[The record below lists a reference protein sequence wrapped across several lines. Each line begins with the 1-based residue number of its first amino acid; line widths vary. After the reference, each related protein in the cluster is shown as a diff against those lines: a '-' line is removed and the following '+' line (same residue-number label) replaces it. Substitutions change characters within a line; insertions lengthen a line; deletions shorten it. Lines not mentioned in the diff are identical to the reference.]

1 MCNFDF
7 NMNIKG
13 KKMYVVYFD
22 IVNSRLITNRKS
34 MELKLNKVKLYINKL
49 QSANPENIIKIEVWK
64 GIDELLLMSESIEK
78 LLEAILNIQQIMHP
92 YHFRLVVSYTQI
104 KNTQN
109 EIRSMDSKVFAQL
122 SDAMIRLKEVPA
134 NVYTLFSEK
143 DFVYKLLFLNLE
155 ALMFIKSSFTDKQMN
170 IYKLYTQGLNQQ
182 KIALKMKVS
191 QQYVSLVLKQIKFNA
206 VNNIECKL
214 LNSANDF

>member
-1 MCNFDF
+1 
-7 NMNIKG
+7 MNIKG

-22 IVNSRLITNRKS
+22 IVNSRLITNRKL

-122 SDAMIRLKEVPA
+122 SDAMIRLKELPA

-191 QQYVSLVLKQIKFNA
+191 QQYVSLVLKRIKFNA

>member
-1 MCNFDF
+1 
-7 NMNIKG
+7 MNIKG

-22 IVNSRLITNRKS
+22 IVNSRLITNRKA

-122 SDAMIRLKEVPA
+122 SDAMIRLKELPA

>member
-1 MCNFDF
+1 
-7 NMNIKG
+7 MNIKG

>member
-1 MCNFDF
+1 
-7 NMNIKG
+7 
-13 KKMYVVYFD
+13 MYVVYFD